1 MYAHSVL
8 AITFISIVIIVFRRN
23 QMNARLAAAVAL
35 LILASA
41 TLFSSL
47 ALVDVAANPIVPDE
61 QSGALFTFS
70 DNPLNEN
77 FTIVVVPDT
86 QGYVKYYPWLFD
98 NQTQWIVDNVDALNI
113 VFVTHLGDLV
123 DSYGNIT
130 QWEYANASM
139 SKLGDNVRWAVLP
152 GNHDGYYGDPADLE
166 NYDNYFG
173 YERFSGKS
181 WYGGT
186 YKTGDNRNSYQLF
199 SAGGDDYLI
208 FHIQYNPSDDVLFWA
223 SNVINQHPDRRVI
236 VSTHD
241 YIRGPYEP
249 DRRSDIGERIWYGLI
264 RQHADPIF
272 LVLCGHAGTQ
282 STLIDTV
289 NGHVVYQLLSDY
301 QNESNIESGWLRT
314 LEFCP
319 AQDKIYVK
327 TYSPYLNEYK
337 TDPTND
343 FTIDYSMTG
352 ASITVFSNCTVSE
365 LVFDQ
370 LSAQVSFEVSDITGS
385 ASYCNVTV
393 PKALLE
399 GEPWTVTADDEVCI
413 FTSSENATH
422 SSIHFTCTHQD
433 TFQAVIKGTRV
444 IPEFPSF
451 PLIPLFIVATLLAAI
466 IYRKH
471 IKLRR

>member
-1 MYAHSVL
+1 
-8 AITFISIVIIVFRRN
+8 
-23 QMNARLAAAVAL
+23 MNIRLAATVAL

-41 TLFSSL
+41 TLFPIL
-47 ALVDVAANPIVPDE
+47 AFVDVTADPIVPEDT
-61 QSGALFTFS
+61 GTLFVST

-98 NQTQWIVDNVDALNI
+98 NQTQWIVDNVKALNN

-166 NYDNYFG
+166 NYDSYFG
-173 YERFSGKS
+173 CERFSGKS

-186 YKTGDNRNSYQLF
+186 HERGNNRNSYQLF

-223 SNVINQHPDRRVI
+223 SNVIDQHSNRRVI

-241 YIRGPYEP
+241 YIRGPADP
-249 DRRSDIGERIWYGLI
+249 DRRSDIGERIWHSLI
-264 RQHADPIF
+264 KQHADQIF

-289 NGHVVYQLLSDY
+289 NGHTVYQLLSDY
-301 QNESNIESGWLRT
+301 QNASNIESGWLRT
-314 LEFCP
+314 LTFCP

-327 TYSPYLNEYK
+327 TYSPYLNEYN
-337 TDPTND
+337 TDPTNE
-343 FTIDYSMTG
+343 FTIDYDMTV
-352 ASITVFSNCTVSE
+352 ASITVLSNYTVSQ
-365 LVFDQ
+365 LAFDQ
-370 LSAQVSFEVSDITGS
+370 PSSQISFEASGTTDS
-385 ASYCNVTV
+385 AAYCNVTV

-399 GEPWTVTADDEVCI
+399 GEPWTVTVDDDTCSY
-413 FTSSENATH
+413 TQSENATH
-422 SSIHFTCTHQD
+422 SSIHFTYNYQD
-433 TFQAVIKGTRV
+433 TFQAVIKGTWV
-444 IPEFPSF
+444 IPEFPTL
-451 PLIPLFIVATLLAAI
+451 PLLPLFMMATLLAVIA
-466 IYRKH
+466 YRKNN
-471 IKLRR
+471 KSEP